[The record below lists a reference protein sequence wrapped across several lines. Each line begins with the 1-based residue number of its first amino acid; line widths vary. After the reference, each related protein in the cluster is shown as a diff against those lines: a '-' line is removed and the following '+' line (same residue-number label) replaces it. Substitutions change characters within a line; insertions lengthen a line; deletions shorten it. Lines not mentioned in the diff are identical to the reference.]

1 MKKNKVLLASLLVLP
16 LLAACSQS
24 VYIPK
29 FSYPGDPI
37 YGDAGN
43 GEHNGGEEGEGGVD
57 VSEANM
63 TVNFYLDFSHS
74 EIANKEY
81 EGMSDKNANECKPIY
96 TMRWYMLKPLG
107 ECPKEALLTD
117 AKAAD
122 PLYNHFLGYS
132 EYPSAMDETL
142 LWNFETDYKQSNVLN
157 LYGIWVSK
165 QEVAR

>member
-1 MKKNKVLLASLLVLP
+1 MKKNKVLILSLLVLP

-24 VYIPK
+24 VFVPS
-29 FSYPGDPI
+29 FPYPGDPI
-37 YGDAGN
+37 HGDAGE
-43 GEHNGGEEGEGGVD
+43 GGNGGGEGGDVD

-81 EGMSDKNANECKPIY
+81 EGLTDKNAKDCEPIY

-107 ECPKEALLTD
+107 KCPEQAVLTD

-122 PLYNHFLGYS
+122 PLYGHFIGYS
-132 EYPSAMDETL
+132 EYPSAMDESL
-142 LWNFETDYKQSNVLN
+142 LWNFETDYKQANVLN
-157 LYGIWVSK
+157 LYGIWVSQ
-165 QEVAR
+165 QEVTR